1 MYDLETIRN
10 TLSLPALAEEA
21 GAHFD
26 HPHRLISRCPL
37 PKHAGDRSSKAF
49 TIFDNGRK
57 WKCHSSCPAEA
68 NGGDLFAFYMAWKE
82 VDFKTAVA
90 ELAERASVVP
100 TAQGIAPRCE
110 PIPAAPVPP
119 DPAWRAR
126 AEQFIAWAEGNL
138 ASHARAQ
145 AYLEKERGLSPET
158 WRAFRLGYN
167 PTNLYDDPARWGLE
181 GKKIWLPRG
190 LVIPGFWQ
198 KEPSYI
204 KIRRPLPSQA
214 LGKCIGEWKA
224 QDGLPDVK
232 FGGPRGGVACL
243 FRLELL
249 GHYPILVLTEG
260 EWDAMLLWEYGLDLC
275 DVGTLGGAS
284 TKPDLLDLS
293 LLTRY
298 LAVLVIHDD
307 DKAGDEGRQSVAR
320 LQQRFPRV
328 QSIQPPAHDLTDF
341 WKAGGDPSLSSGQ
354 ALRSWLAEQVSEALE
369 IVLNGMT
376 GSSPNS
382 SPKLEDWKRLAWL
395 ARAEAD

>member
-1 MYDLETIRN
+1 MYDLESIRN
-10 TLSLPALAEEA
+10 TVSLPALAEEA
-21 GAHFD
+21 GAKFD

-57 WKCHSSCPAEA
+57 WKCHSSCPADA
-68 NGGDLFAFYMAWKE
+68 NSGDLFSFYMAWKG

-90 ELAERASVVP
+90 ELAERTNLAPNSQQKAPARQAEIAPAP
-100 TAQGIAPRCE
+100 TAPE
-110 PIPAAPVPP
+110 
-119 DPAWRAR
+119 PAWRAR
-126 AEQFIAWAEGNL
+126 AEQFITWTEGNL
-138 ASHARAQ
+138 ASHAGAQ
-145 AYLEKERGLSPET
+145 EYLENERGLSPET

-167 PTNLYDDPARWGLE
+167 PTHLYDDPARWGLT

-204 KIRRPLPSQA
+204 KIRRPLPGQA
-214 LGKCIGEWKA
+214 LERSLGLWTSE
-224 QDGLPDVK
+224 DGLPEVK

-243 FRLELL
+243 FRLEML
-249 GHYPILVLTEG
+249 GHYPILVLAEG
-260 EWDAMLLWEYGLDLC
+260 EWDAMLLWEYCPDLC

-284 TKPDLLDLS
+284 TRLDTLDLS

-307 DKAGDEGRQSVAR
+307 DQAGEQGREYVAE
-320 LQQRFPRV
+320 LHTRFPRV

-341 WKAGGDPSLSSGQ
+341 WKAGGD
-354 ALRSWLAEQVSEALE
+354 LR
-369 IVLNGMT
+369 
-376 GSSPNS
+376 
-382 SPKLEDWKRLAWL
+382 AWL
-395 ARAEAD
+395 AGQVAGVLESVLGQLVIHSPITEGWSRIAELAANESH

>member
-10 TLSLPALAEEA
+10 TVSLPALAEEA
-21 GAHFD
+21 GAQFE
-26 HPHRLISRCPL
+26 HPHRLISCCPL
-37 PKHAGDRSSKAF
+37 PNHAGDRSSKAF

-57 WKCHSSCPAEA
+57 WKCHSSCPADA
-68 NGGDLFAFYMAWKE
+68 NGGDVFAFYMVWKG
-82 VDFKTAVA
+82 VDFKTALA

-100 TAQGIAPRCE
+100 TTQGIAPKCD
-110 PIPAAPVPP
+110 PILAAPTAP

-126 AEQFIAWAEGNL
+126 AEQFITWTEGNL
-138 ASHARAQ
+138 ASYSAAQ
-145 AYLEKERGLSPET
+145 QYLEKERGLSPET

-167 PTNLYDDPARWGLE
+167 PTNLYDDPARWGLT

-190 LVIPGFWQ
+190 LVIPGFAQ

-204 KIRRPLPSQA
+204 KIRRPLPGQA
-214 LGKCIGEWKA
+214 LGKYIGEWKP

-260 EWDAMLLWEYGLDLC
+260 EWDAMLLWEHCPDLC

-284 TKPDLLDLS
+284 TKLDTLDLS
-293 LLTRY
+293 LLTRH

-307 DKAGDEGRQSVAR
+307 DLAGEQGRQYFAE
-320 LQQRFPRV
+320 LHTRFGRV

-341 WKAGGDPSLSSGQ
+341 WKAGGNSSLYSGQ
-354 ALRSWLAEQVSEALE
+354 ALRIWLAGQVSETLE
-369 IVLNGMT
+369 KVLNGMT
-376 GSSPNS
+376 AS
-382 SPKLEDWKRLAWL
+382 SPKMADWKRLARL
-395 ARAEAD
+395 AKIEAC